1 MALWEKQSVA
11 TAQARAVERDEGLR
25 SYMLKLYNYMASALI
40 LTGLVSYF
48 AGTSDAFLN
57 MMLAQD
63 ASGAVTGMSGLGWLV
78 ALAPVAMVFFI
89 GFRAHKMS
97 AGELQAAFWGYA
109 VLMGLSLFSIFLI
122 YTGASITRVF
132 FITAGTFGLLSIYGY
147 TTKKDLTSWGSFLF
161 VGVMAMFLTS
171 LANALFFKS
180 EGLYSVMS
188 YIGVLLAL
196 GLTAYDTQKVKELY
210 YQNSYSEEG
219 QKKASILGALT
230 LYFDFIYL
238 FVNLLRIMGD
248 RR

>member
-25 SYMLKLYNYMASALI
+25 AYMLKVYNYMASALL

-48 AGTSDAFLN
+48 AGTTPAILQLF
-57 MMLAQD
+57 LAQGAD
-63 ASGAVTGMSGLGWLV
+63 GAVGMSPLGWII
-78 ALAPVAMVFFI
+78 ALSPVAMVFFI
-89 GFRAHKMS
+89 GFRANHMS
-97 AGELQAAFWGYA
+97 ASTLQACFWGYA
-109 VLMGLSLFSIFLI
+109 VLMGLSLFSVFLI
-122 YTGASITRVF
+122 YTGESIARVF
-132 FITAGTFGLLSIYGY
+132 FITAGTFGLLSMYGY

-161 VGVMAMFLTS
+161 VGVMAMFFVS
-171 LANALFFKS
+171 LANAFFFKS
-180 EGLYSVMS
+180 SGMALAMS

-238 FVNLLRIMGD
+238 FVNLLRIMGE

>member
-11 TAQARAVERDEGLR
+11 AQTRAVEQDAGLR
-25 SYMLKLYNYMASALI
+25 AYMLKVYNYMASALL

-48 AGTSDAFLN
+48 AGTSEAFKSLV
-57 MMLAQD
+57 LIQE
-63 ASGAVTGMSGLGWLV
+63 SGFIVGISPFGWIV
-78 ALAPVAMVFFI
+78 AFAPVAMVFVL

-97 AGELQAAFWGYA
+97 ASAVQASFWAYA

-122 YTGASITRVF
+122 YTGESITRVF
-132 FITAGTFGLLSIYGY
+132 FITAGTFGLLSMYGY
-147 TTKKDLTSWGSFLF
+147 TTKRDLTSIGSFLI
-161 VGVMAMFLTS
+161 VGVMAMFFVSIANIFWFKSSGLS
-171 LANALFFKS
+171 LA
-180 EGLYSVMS
+180 MS

-196 GLTAYDTQKVKELY
+196 GLTAYDTQKVKETY
-210 YQNSYSEEG
+210 YQNNYNEEA
-219 QKKASILGALT
+219 QKKASVLGALT

>member
-11 TAQARAVERDEGLR
+11 TAQARTVERDEGLR
-25 SYMLKLYNYMASALI
+25 AYMLKVYNYMTCALI

-48 AGTSDAFLN
+48 AGTSDAFIGA
-57 MMLAQD
+57 MLTQT
-63 ASGAVTGMSGLGWLV
+63 ASGTVTMSGLGWLV

-89 GFRAHKMS
+89 GLRAHKLS
-97 AGELQAAFWGYA
+97 PGELQAAFWGYA
-109 VLMGLSLFSIFLI
+109 TLMGLSLFSVFLI
-122 YTGASITRVF
+122 YTGESITRVF
-132 FITAGTFGLLSIYGY
+132 FITAATFGLMSMYGY

-161 VGVMAMFLTS
+161 VGVMAMFLVS
-171 LANALFFKS
+171 IANVLFFKS
-180 EGLYSVMS
+180 SGLSLVMS
-188 YIGVLLAL
+188 YIGVLLAI

-210 YQNSYSEEG
+210 YQNAYNEEG

-238 FVNLLRIMGD
+238 FINLLRIMGD